1 MFSCN
6 NIKVENNSLVD
17 DTATK
22 IDDDEKLL
30 SSIITINNIVPLET
44 NDSSLLGNIS
54 KIVKNDETY
63 YIKAKGQPLMT
74 FSETGK
80 FNRTIGNLGMAPY
93 EYLDITDF
101 DIYDENVYILEY
113 KRIQVYTISGDYVRT
128 IPLSLNASGLK
139 VVGANL
145 LLFVL
150 GDKHVLHLMDM
161 TGNTIQKTLAR
172 NQALRLSRSVPF
184 VKYSNKSLLFPQGRS
199 NDIIAYNIE
208 DDLFSNMSFLT
219 SSDVLT
225 IDEEV
230 KLMESSANYKKE
242 IGKEGFYFD
251 GFQGFEDQISFFSL
265 SEDNDIILWVKDIL
279 KKQSKAYNLSSII
292 NDVTYVNTPSFFVGN
307 TDADDSFLTY
317 IMPYRLLE
325 GIEDYND
332 IKKTDNYDNMKSV
345 LDSINV
351 NESNPIIIEY
361 EYR

>member
-1 MFSCN
+1 MKNRVLFVLLFTCMFSCN

-279 KKQSKAYNLSSII
+279 KNGLFYCSCHSSEC
-292 NDVTYVNTPSFFVGN
+292 G
-307 TDADDSFLTY
+307 
-317 IMPYRLLE
+317 
-325 GIEDYND
+325 
-332 IKKTDNYDNMKSV
+332 K
-345 LDSINV
+345 
-351 NESNPIIIEY
+351 IIIETGVGFCY
-361 EYR
+361 TLGTINGCSTFCYC